1 MKYDFVLFEHLYNVQ
16 NHYKD
21 LSNLAILLKTA
32 GYKVAIA
39 DAFKEADL
47 CKVDGIPH
55 ISLDINCPKEFKTPR
70 AYEPKKSALKKFCD
84 RIQKDIYIYKVIKQL
99 NNVASNIYIGSLTP
113 ATYTLFVKAFNA
125 NTVYYMWA
133 LRSSYLLKWKKPNL
147 GGLSII
153 SLFLFR
159 NVRKYQNLRLIVSN
173 QLIKKEFIEKVGIE
187 HTRLLQRPERFI
199 VERNN
204 IELQKKYN
212 KTLNLLFIG
221 TLRPEKNVEFCIAA
235 LNRLNNPN
243 IYYTIAGRCK
253 TDEVYNKKIEKL
265 IEGMHNVYRIDRYI
279 PEEEYNRLINEC
291 DFLILCD
298 KTQASCASNGTM
310 SEALLMG
317 KPIIAPDI
325 NPFKYEVETY
335 RVGYLYKYGD
345 IDSLCNI
352 LLKAQDMGIEQFQEK
367 LSSYQNMY
375 ILDKVADDLKKQIKS
390 NMVCGI

>member
-32 GYKVAIA
+32 GYKVAIV

-47 CKVDGIPH
+47 CKVNGIPH
-55 ISLDINCPKEFKTPR
+55 ISLDINCPKEFKSPR

-159 NVRKYQNLRLIVSN
+159 NVKKYQNLRLIVSN

-199 VERNN
+199 VKKNN
-204 IELQKKYN
+204 IESQKRYS

-253 TDEVYNKKIEKL
+253 TDEVYNKKIERL

-279 PEEEYNRLINEC
+279 PEDEYNRLINES

-335 RVGYLYKYGD
+335 GVGYLYKYGD
-345 IDSLCNI
+345 IDSLCSV

-375 ILDKVADDLKKQIKS
+375 ILDKVADDLKKQI
-390 NMVCGI
+390 